1 MTRTLLVLFAVLFA
15 LAACGSHGPTP
26 AGPDAAADGATTDG
40 SPLAPEIEL
49 MYRSRD
55 GVATGC
61 SPDAAV
67 PLTLPPQGGFVLL
80 VGLRAKHLDL
90 SSLTITASI
99 RDTVTDQVLS
109 VEQRPVTLAL
119 GSDGWATPDMPD
131 SLSNWSNLPACPM
144 ASATRDLF
152 DQPYVLR
159 IAAEDGTGA
168 KADAKLTIV
177 PTCEAGADGDL
188 CRCQCK
194 QGYTLGDPCP

>member
-1 MTRTLLVLFAVLFA
+1 MTRALLFLSA
-15 LAACGSHGPTP
+15 LAACGSHGSTP
-26 AGPDAAADGATTDG
+26 ATTDAAPDSATIDG
-40 SPLAPEIEL
+40 TPGAPEIEL

-55 GVATGC
+55 GMATTC
-61 SPDAAV
+61 AADAAV
-67 PLTLPPQGGFVLL
+67 PLTLPPQGGLVLL

-90 SSLTITASI
+90 SSVTITASI

-109 VEQRPVTLAL
+109 VEQRPVTLTV

-159 IAAEDGTGA
+159 IAVEDGTGA
-168 KADAKLTIV
+168 QADAKLTIV
-177 PTCEAGADGDL
+177 PTCEAGSDGDL

-194 QGYTLGDPCP
+194 QGYMLGDPCP